1 MSESPLHVYRQQIK
15 IGELAPDAAQRHA
28 VEALDRLFHDLTA
41 KKKPKL
47 IKGVYLHGGVGR
59 GKTAMMDLFFACVPE
74 NIGKHRV
81 HFHAFMIGVHEALH
95 KARSAKNGDS
105 EAALLKFAKVLAAQT
120 RLLCFDEFHVTD
132 IADAMILSR
141 LFTALLDAGVAVVA
155 TSNWSPDRLYEGGL
169 QRDRFLPFIKLI
181 KASLEI
187 IEVDGGIDYRTNA
200 RGGARYFSPLGSAA
214 KEWADRVFAVL
225 TDNRPPSTDTLT
237 VKGRQLSI
245 FAAAGVARLSFAQL
259 CEQPMGAEDYL
270 AIAKRY
276 PTVLLEGI
284 PKMGYDR
291 RNEAKRFMILI
302 DALYDRGTVL
312 YASADVLPDRLYTG
326 HDHAFEF
333 QRTVSRLTEM
343 QSETYE
349 AKRSIA

>member
-1 MSESPLHVYRQQIK
+1 MSESPLRAYQHK
-15 IGELAPDAAQRHA
+15 IEHGDFTPDAAQHRA
-28 VEALDRLFHDLTA
+28 LEALERLYHDLTA
-41 KKKPKL
+41 KKKQKT

-59 GKTAMMDLFFACVPE
+59 GKTAVMDLFFACVPDFV
-74 NIGKHRV
+74 GKRRV

-105 EAALLKFAKVLAAQT
+105 EVALLKYAKSIAAQT

-141 LFTALLDAGVAVVA
+141 LFTALLDAGVAIVA
-155 TSNWSPDRLYEGGL
+155 TSNWTPDRLYEGGL
-169 QRDRFLPFIKLI
+169 QRDRFVPFIKLV
-181 KASLEI
+181 KERLEI
-187 IEVDGGIDYRTNA
+187 IEVDGGVDYRTHA

-214 KEWADRVFAVL
+214 KEWADRVFSFL
-225 TDNRPPSTDTLT
+225 TDTCLPSTDTLT
-237 VKGRQLSI
+237 VKGRQISVLT
-245 FAAAGVARLSFAQL
+245 AAGVARLSFAQL

-276 PTVLLEGI
+276 HTVLLEGI

-302 DALYDRGTVL
+302 DALYDRGTAL
-312 YASADVLPDRLYTG
+312 YASADAPPERLYTG

-343 QSETYE
+343 QSESYE
-349 AKRSIA
+349 ARRSIA